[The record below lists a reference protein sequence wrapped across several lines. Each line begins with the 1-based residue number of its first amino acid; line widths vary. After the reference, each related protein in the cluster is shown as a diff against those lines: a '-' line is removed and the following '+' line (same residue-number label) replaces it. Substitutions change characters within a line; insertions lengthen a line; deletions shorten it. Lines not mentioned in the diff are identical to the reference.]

1 MARSEDSLEEIV
13 LRLPASLRNRAEE
26 MAARE
31 ELSLNLF
38 VATAIAERLQRLQL
52 SHCVGG
58 SDEDEFRHNPVGEG
72 LPLIH

>member
-1 MARSEDSLEEIV
+1 MARSGDGLEDLV

-26 MAARE
+26 MAASE

-52 SHCVGG
+52 SYCLSGG
-58 SDEDEFRHNPVGEG
+58 DDEEFRHSPVGEG
-72 LPLIH
+72 HPLIH

>member
-1 MARSEDSLEEIV
+1 MARSEDGLEDLLV
-13 LRLPASLRNRAEE
+13 RLPAALRVRAEE

-52 SHCVGG
+52 SECMDG
-58 SDEDEFRHNPVGEG
+58 SAKDEFRRDPVGDG